1 MVQISLRTLRPC
13 ASALNI
19 KHQTSNFYTAPILT
33 FTLTSSLY
41 TFYTA
46 TNTPLLYTFCT
57 FYTATNT
64 PLLYTIYTFYTATNT
79 PLLYTIYTFYSPL
92 HVLHGYQHPSPLHD
106 LHVLHGQDQRTP
118 SGQPSRTAL
127 AAPTSGTI
135 PPPIRP

>member
-79 PLLYTIYTFYSPL
+79 PLLYTFYTATNTPLLYTICTFYTAKIKEPL
-92 HVLHGYQHPSPLHD
+92 QVNRLERPLQPPLPAPFLLPSA
-106 LHVLHGQDQRTP
+106 RN
-118 SGQPSRTAL
+118 RAL
-127 AAPTSGTI
+127 SINA
-135 PPPIRP
+135 